1 MKARNRLEIQA
12 EAEQL
17 NPWLLSPEADTIAAA
32 DTARTEA
39 ERQGYALAALRKEGG
54 LTQAQVAR
62 TMGVGQARISQ
73 IEHGQIDSLEL
84 LRSYISAIGG
94 ALRLQAVQGPMTV
107 TLDLPSGSSP
117 DECEHDAA

>member
-1 MKARNRLEIQA
+1 MKARNWLEIQA

-17 NPWLLSPEADTIAAA
+17 NPWLLSPEADAIAAA
-32 DTARTEA
+32 DTARIEA
-39 ERQGYALAALRKEGG
+39 ERQGYALAALRKESG
-54 LTQAQVAR
+54 LTQTQVAG
-62 TMGVGQARISQ
+62 TMGVSQARISQ

-94 ALRLQAVQGPMTV
+94 ALRLQVVQGPMTV

-117 DECEHDAA
+117 DKGEHSAA